1 MSVNSVGSIMDVL
14 ATSGRP
20 VPMPD
25 ANAPIKSV
33 LLHRDKSRARTL
45 AVQFPAGF
53 SRPGT
58 GRYEAGEEL
67 LVLAGELSLAGL
79 RLEAGDW
86 AWLPPRLPRGNLSSK
101 RGAIVYA
108 WSSAGN
114 DWQACDDSYS
124 GPPARMVPVG
134 LVHPE
139 PRELRGAWAGDG
151 PGSSAIVAAGQR
163 VGGPAEL
170 LDLVTLAW
178 TRIETDE
185 LHQIGPGPALLRW
198 HQRPARHLANAD
210 AAHRARGAG

>member
-14 ATSGRP
+14 ATSGRT

-67 LVLAGELSLAGL
+67 LVLAGQLNVAGL

-86 AWLPPRLPRGNLSSK
+86 AWLPPRLPRSSLSSQ

-108 WSSAGN
+108 WFSAGN
-114 DWQACDDSYS
+114 DWQACEDSWT
-124 GPPARMVPVG
+124 GPPARMIPVG

-139 PRELRGAWAGDG
+139 PRELRGTSAGDG
-151 PGSSAIVAAGQR
+151 PGSSAIVAAGQQAA
-163 VGGPAEL
+163 GPAEL
-170 LDLVTLAW
+170 LDLVTLGW
-178 TRIETDE
+178 TRIEAGE

-198 HQRPARHLANAD
+198 HQGPARHLANGDGA
-210 AAHRARGAG
+210 RPARGSG